1 MLGNLYLKTSAFSR
15 YTNLNMKKF
24 LACVFILAV
33 FTGAVFYVGW
43 TQFRVKPDTFGVV
56 ISKTSGVDKK
66 PVLNGQFAWHWQFL
80 LPTNASLKIF
90 QIKPL
95 SVQKTVSGTLP
106 SGEAYASIYGAQ
118 GLFDYSFTFD
128 ILLTLSPEAVVELMQ
143 QNKVTDDKDLTEYLE
158 GAGST
163 LAQKAANY
171 ILSRAE
177 GNSSFRPESLK
188 REEILRGIQI
198 YKDFPEID
206 VSVFAITSSKLPD
219 YNMYKKIS
227 NMQPD
232 ELNPSSK
239 YGTEAIPAEQEEA
252 EMPEGL

>member
-1 MLGNLYLKTSAFSR
+1 
-15 YTNLNMKKF
+15 MKKF
-24 LACVFILAV
+24 LACVLILAV
-33 FTGAVFYVGW
+33 FAGFVFYTGW
-43 TQFRVKPDTFGVV
+43 TQFRVKPDTVGIVV
-56 ISKTSGVDKK
+56 SKTSGVDEK

-80 LPTNASLKIF
+80 LPSNATLKTF
-90 QIKPL
+90 QIKPV
-95 SVQKTVSGTLP
+95 SVQKTINGTLP
-106 SGEAYASIYGAQ
+106 SSEAYASIYGAQ

-128 ILLTLSPEAVVELMQ
+128 ILLTVSPEAVVKLMQ
-143 QNKVTDDKDLTEYLE
+143 LNKVTDDTDLTAYLE
-158 GAGST
+158 GAAST

-171 ILSRAE
+171 ILTRAE
-177 GNSSFRPESLK
+177 GNPSFRTESLK

-232 ELNPSSK
+232 ELNPAEK
-239 YGTEAIPAEQEEA
+239 YEKSEKIEKSELA
-252 EMPEGL
+252 EMPEVL

>member
-1 MLGNLYLKTSAFSR
+1 
-15 YTNLNMKKF
+15 MKKF
-24 LACVFILAV
+24 LACLFILAV
-33 FTGAVFYVGW
+33 FTGAVFYIGW
-43 TQFRVKPDTFGVV
+43 TQFRVKPDTMGVV
-56 ISKTSGVDKK
+56 VSKTSGVDSK
-66 PVLNGQFAWHWQFL
+66 PVLNGEFAWHWQFL
-80 LPTNASLKIF
+80 LPTNATLKTF
-90 QIKPL
+90 QIKPV
-95 SVQKTVSGTLP
+95 SVQKTISGTLP

-118 GLFDYSFTFD
+118 GLFDYSFTFE
-128 ILLTLSPEAVVELMQ
+128 ILLTLSPEAIVELLQ
-143 QNKVTDDKDLTEYLE
+143 LNKITDDKDLAEYLE
-158 GAGST
+158 GAAAT

-171 ILSRAE
+171 ILSRAD

-239 YGTEAIPAEQEEA
+239 YGDESLTAEQEEA
-252 EMPEGL
+252 EMPEVL

>member
-1 MLGNLYLKTSAFSR
+1 
-15 YTNLNMKKF
+15 MKKF
-24 LACVFILAV
+24 LACLFILAV
-33 FTGAVFYVGW
+33 FTGAVFYIGW
-43 TQFRVKPDTFGVV
+43 TQFRVKPDTMGVV
-56 ISKTSGVDKK
+56 VSKTSGVDSK
-66 PVLNGQFAWHWQFL
+66 PVLNGEFAWHWQFL
-80 LPTNASLKIF
+80 LPTNATLKTF
-90 QIKPL
+90 QIKPV
-95 SVQKTVSGTLP
+95 SVQKTISGTLP

-128 ILLTLSPEAVVELMQ
+128 ILLTLSPESVVELLQ
-143 QNKVTDDKDLTEYLE
+143 LNKITDDKDLAEYLE
-158 GAGST
+158 GAAAT

-171 ILSRAE
+171 ILNRAD
-177 GNSSFRPESLK
+177 GNPSFRPESLK

-239 YGTEAIPAEQEEA
+239 YGNESLPAEQEEA
-252 EMPEGL
+252 EMPEVL

>member
-1 MLGNLYLKTSAFSR
+1 
-15 YTNLNMKKF
+15 MKKF
-24 LACVFILAV
+24 LACLFILAV
-33 FTGAVFYVGW
+33 FTGAVFYIGW
-43 TQFRVKPDTFGVV
+43 TQFRVKPDTMGVV
-56 ISKTSGVDKK
+56 VSKTSGVDSK
-66 PVLNGQFAWHWQFL
+66 PVLNGEFAWHWQFL
-80 LPTNASLKIF
+80 LPTNATLKTF
-90 QIKPL
+90 QIKPV
-95 SVQKTVSGTLP
+95 SVQKTISGTLP

-128 ILLTLSPEAVVELMQ
+128 ILLTLSPEAVVELLQ
-143 QNKVTDDKDLTEYLE
+143 LNKITDDKDLSEYLE
-158 GAGST
+158 GAAAT

-171 ILSRAE
+171 ILSRAD
-177 GNSSFRPESLK
+177 GNPSFRTEALK

-239 YGTEAIPAEQEEA
+239 YGNESLQAEQEEA
-252 EMPEGL
+252 EMPEVL

>member
-1 MLGNLYLKTSAFSR
+1 
-15 YTNLNMKKF
+15 MKKF
-24 LACVFILAV
+24 LACLLILAV
-33 FTGAVFYVGW
+33 FTGAVFYIGW
-43 TQFRVKPDTFGVV
+43 TQFRVKPDTIGIVV
-56 ISKTSGVDKK
+56 SKTSGVNEK
-66 PVLNGQFAWHWQFL
+66 PVLNGEFAWHWQFL
-80 LPTNASLKIF
+80 LPSNAALKTF
-90 QIKPL
+90 QIKPV
-95 SVQKTVSGTLP
+95 SVQKTINGTLP

-128 ILLTLSPEAVVELMQ
+128 ILLTVSPEAVVELMQ
-143 QNKVTDDKDLTEYLE
+143 LNKVTDDTDLTAYLE
-158 GAGST
+158 GAAST

-171 ILSRAE
+171 ILTRAE
-177 GNSSFRPESLK
+177 GNPSFRTESLK

-232 ELNPSSK
+232 ELNPSYK
-239 YGTEAIPAEQEEA
+239 YGSEALPAGQEEA
-252 EMPEGL
+252 EMPEVL

>member
-1 MLGNLYLKTSAFSR
+1 
-15 YTNLNMKKF
+15 MKKF
-24 LACVFILAV
+24 LACLFILAV
-33 FTGAVFYVGW
+33 FTGAVFYIGW
-43 TQFRVKPDTFGVV
+43 TQFRVKPDTMGVV
-56 ISKTSGVDKK
+56 VSKTSGVDSK
-66 PVLNGQFAWHWQFL
+66 PVLNGEFAWHWQFL
-80 LPTNASLKIF
+80 LPTNATLKTF
-90 QIKPL
+90 QIKPV
-95 SVQKTVSGTLP
+95 SVHKTISGTLP

-128 ILLTLSPEAVVELMQ
+128 ILLTLSPESVVELMQ
-143 QNKVTDDKDLTEYLE
+143 LNKITDDKDLAEYLE
-158 GAGST
+158 GAAAT

-171 ILSRAE
+171 ILNRAD
-177 GNSSFRPESLK
+177 GNPSFRTESLK

-239 YGTEAIPAEQEEA
+239 YGNESLPAEQEEA
-252 EMPEGL
+252 EMPEVL